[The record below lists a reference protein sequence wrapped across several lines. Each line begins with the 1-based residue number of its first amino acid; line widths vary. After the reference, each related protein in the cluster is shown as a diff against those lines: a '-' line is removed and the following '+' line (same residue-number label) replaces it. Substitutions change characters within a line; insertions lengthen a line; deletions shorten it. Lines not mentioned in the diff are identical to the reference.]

1 MSKYIRVE
9 IHFNTRRM
17 QEDEVYYFEAD
28 STFDEI
34 CEAIDISSLA
44 LSADGLHSIVMCF
57 PEKYVYNFVFPF
69 FWNDHT
75 VDFRVKQKINADG
88 TVVPLLPLEEFQKF
102 KGSEVNML
110 HWSLNTKGVEFSD
123 KYII

>member
-28 STFDEI
+28 
-34 CEAIDISSLA
+34 
-44 LSADGLHSIVMCF
+44 
-57 PEKYVYNFVFPF
+57 
-69 FWNDHT
+69 
-75 VDFRVKQKINADG
+75 G

-110 HWSLNTKGVEFSD
+110 HWNLNTKGVEFSNE
-123 KYII
+123 YVI